1 MNIKTAL
8 LGLSLLAPVSLYA
21 NDAAAFAAC
30 DGIEDAKKQA
40 KCEKKEAKKLAKLRA
55 KTSPMAPSALNS
67 GLSSLDAE
75 DANPFNMDDYY
86 TPAYEPFKI
95 DAVDQV
101 LGGVSR
107 INGALTMATYIGQLD
122 KDGKSDEAK
131 ALATA
136 LLPELVKMKG
146 DIDGIKEGIEKIK
159 ADPAALAKDNPMAVP
174 KIAAGAATALGQIPG
189 MVKDLPKA
197 VSAIK
202 PLAAGAA
209 GAAVNAATEKV
220 MDAAGEAA
228 GAAADKAGDAV
239 EKATEAAS
247 GE

>member
-21 NDAAAFAAC
+21 SDAAAFAAC

-55 KTSPMAPSALNS
+55 KTTPMAPSALNA
-67 GLSSLDAE
+67 GLASIDGE
-75 DANPFNMDDYY
+75 DVNPFNMDDYY
-86 TPAYEPFKI
+86 TPSYEAFKI

-101 LGGVSR
+101 LGGVAR

-136 LLPELVKMKG
+136 LLPELMKMKD
-146 DIDGIKEGIEKIK
+146 DIEGIKEGINKIK
-159 ADPAALAKDNPMAVP
+159 ADAKGLAKDNPTAVP
-174 KIAAGAATALGQIPG
+174 KIIAGAATAAGQIPG
-189 MVKDLPKA
+189 MLKDLPKA

-228 GAAADKAGDAV
+228 GAAGEAV
-239 EKATEAAS
+239 ENAAEAAS
-247 GE
+247 GN